1 MGLSPRPGHIDPME
15 YDILLELAT
24 RIGGTYMG
32 WAYETEGAPTSNT
45 GARRQSKSDKLC
57 GLWIQARQVRF
68 AGLKRS

>member
-32 WAYETEGAPTSNT
+32 WAYETEGAPRRATLARGGNQSPTSCVVC
-45 GARRQSKSDKLC
+45 GFKL
-57 GLWIQARQVRF
+57 G
-68 AGLKRS
+68 K